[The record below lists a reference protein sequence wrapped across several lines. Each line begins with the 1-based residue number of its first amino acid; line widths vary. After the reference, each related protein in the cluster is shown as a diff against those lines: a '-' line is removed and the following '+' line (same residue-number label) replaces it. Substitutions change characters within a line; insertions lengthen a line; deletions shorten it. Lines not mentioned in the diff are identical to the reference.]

1 MSGVLGPDLVL
12 WATYKISWLY
22 TCTGNMYCRL
32 YNIHIIYTIHI
43 YIAYMCEY
51 VASSICYTSYLRLS
65 SLRDGAPLLVGRQI
79 LLMLMLMLIIL
90 ACLKFVAHLVQM
102 VHIVLMLHMVQPIV
116 CGHQLLNSVVQY
128 AEQRLV
134 CLRNG
139 SFVARGS
146 PPPPSSIDTWAKNR
160 DGWRR
165 RLGRKRP
172 QNISTG
178 NCNNFWAM
186 QKGGRN

>member
-1 MSGVLGPDLVL
+1 
-12 WATYKISWLY
+12 
-22 TCTGNMYCRL
+22 
-32 YNIHIIYTIHI
+32 
-43 YIAYMCEY
+43 MCEY
-51 VASSICYTSYLRLS
+51 VASSICCTYYLRLS
-65 SLRDGAPLLVGRQI
+65 SLRDGAPLLVSRQI
-79 LLMLMLMLIIL
+79 LLMLMLIIL
-90 ACLKFVAHLVQM
+90 ACLKFAAHLVQM

-186 QKGGRN
+186 QKGGR

>member
-1 MSGVLGPDLVL
+1 
-12 WATYKISWLY
+12 
-22 TCTGNMYCRL
+22 
-32 YNIHIIYTIHI
+32 
-43 YIAYMCEY
+43 MCEY
-51 VASSICYTSYLRLS
+51 VASSICCTCYLRLS
-65 SLRDGAPLLVGRQI
+65 SLRDGAALLVSRQI

-90 ACLKFVAHLVQM
+90 ARLKFVAHLVQM
-102 VHIVLMLHMVQPIV
+102 VHIVLMLHICMS
-116 CGHQLLNSVVQY
+116 GHQLLNSVVQY

-178 NCNNFWAM
+178 NSNNFWAM
-186 QKGGRN
+186 QKGGR

>member
-1 MSGVLGPDLVL
+1 
-12 WATYKISWLY
+12 
-22 TCTGNMYCRL
+22 
-32 YNIHIIYTIHI
+32 
-43 YIAYMCEY
+43 MCEY
-51 VASSICYTSYLRLS
+51 VASSIFCTCYLRLS
-65 SLRDGAPLLVGRQI
+65 SLRDGAPLLVSRKI
-79 LLMLMLMLIIL
+79 LLMLMLIIL
-90 ACLKFVAHLVQM
+90 ACLKFVAHLVHL
-102 VHIVLMLHMVQPIV
+102 VHIVHIVHMVPPIV

-134 CLRNG
+134 YLRNC

-178 NCNNFWAM
+178 NSNNFWAM
-186 QKGGRN
+186 QKGGR